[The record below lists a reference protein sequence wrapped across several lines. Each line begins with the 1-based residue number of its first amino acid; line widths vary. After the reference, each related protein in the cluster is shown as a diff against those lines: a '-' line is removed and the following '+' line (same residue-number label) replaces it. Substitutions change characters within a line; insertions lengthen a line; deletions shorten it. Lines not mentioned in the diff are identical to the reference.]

1 MADFGI
7 KPDIALG
14 VKSPQPQSLG
24 DLLGTATKAM
34 EYSRLSELYPELI
47 KKTTAEAASAKPAQK
62 KQRWGLI

>member
-7 KPDIALG
+7 KPDIPLG
-14 VKSPQPQSLG
+14 IKGPQPQSLN

-47 KKTTAEAASAKPAQK
+47 KKRLPKRHLLKLGLKKP
-62 KQRWGLI
+62 RWV